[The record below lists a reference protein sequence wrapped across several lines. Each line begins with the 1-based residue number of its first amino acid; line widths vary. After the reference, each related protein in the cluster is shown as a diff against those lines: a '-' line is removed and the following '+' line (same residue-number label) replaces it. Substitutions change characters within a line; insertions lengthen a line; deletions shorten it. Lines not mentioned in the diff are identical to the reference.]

1 MTLFR
6 RTAVPVLTPRAEL
19 AWASGAVFNPGAWY
33 DGERVHLVF
42 RAVPAGYRRFPLP
55 NAGPGEPA
63 YGFEPYISSLG
74 YATSTDGVHFTWR
87 ESPLLAPG
95 EDFDRYGLED
105 PRITFLE
112 GRYWIVHTVLS
123 TPAFGP
129 GDGVRIGLASTTDF
143 VQVEKHGVIG
153 PPVRDKDAALFPRRI
168 RGKLALLHRIEPDI
182 QIIYFDDWDELL
194 HRSAVRWAEHL
205 ADLDEHVAL
214 RPARRWE
221 RKKIGA
227 GPPPIETPEGWLLIY
242 HGVDETYTY
251 RAGVALLDLDDPQ
264 RTIARARVPILE
276 PELPFEREGDV
287 PNVVFPEG
295 AVVIDGQLHVYYGA
309 ADKVIGHA
317 VASLRDV
324 VDFVLEEQRHSWTM
338 PRVYMLPSDRGRAM
352 RTIETPPPVKVERLH
367 GGRPVLEPD
376 PQHPWE
382 SRVVLNPAAVLV
394 EAGEELERL
403 MDAWQLT
410 GPERERLRRA
420 GGACVM
426 IYRAQGAKGSPAGH
440 APSSLGLA
448 VLTPTLELVRR
459 WPEPVI
465 RPDAVFHDLGAEDA
479 RCTKIGDT
487 YYLFYTGYTTERSR
501 FPSFIGRV
509 HICLATTQ
517 DFVHWELHG
526 PIPGDVNDVD
536 NKNAALLPEPV
547 DGKWL
552 LLHRPIY
559 GRHPMAIH
567 LAEADRPEGPFHS
580 RGLLMASYRYR
591 EFALSWIGA
600 GGPPIALGNRRF
612 LMIYHQGHMD
622 WDGHREYDL
631 AAALLDFN
639 RPDPVAARLEP
650 LMRPRG
656 DIEKVGDPELGV
668 DNVLFAC
675 ANYVWR
681 GDLII
686 PYAAADSRIFGAR
699 IPMSEL
705 IAALERRAAEEPEV
719 ATTKAL

>member
-1 MTLFR
+1 MSLFQ
-6 RTAVPVLTPRAEL
+6 RTNVPILAPRADL
-19 AWASGAVFNPGAWY
+19 TWASGAVFNPGAWY
-33 DGERVHLVF
+33 DGRQVHLVF
-42 RAVPAGYRRFPLP
+42 RAVPAGYRRFRLP
-55 NAGPGEPA
+55 AARPGEPT
-63 YGFEPYISSLG
+63 YGFAPYISSLG

-87 ESPLLAPG
+87 ETPLLTPG
-95 EDFDRYGLED
+95 EPFDCYGLED
-105 PRITFLE
+105 PRLTFLE

-182 QIIYFDDWDELL
+182 QIVYFRDWEEL
-194 HRSAVRWAEHL
+194 RNPERWNRHL
-205 ADLDEHVAL
+205 ADLDEHVVL
-214 RPARRWE
+214 RPSRRWE
-221 RKKIGA
+221 RKKVGV

-264 RTIARARVPILE
+264 RVIAWAPMPVLE
-276 PELPFEREGDV
+276 PQLPFEREGDV

-295 AVVIDGQLHVYYGA
+295 AVVIDGQLHLYYGA
-309 ADKVIGHA
+309 ADRVIGHA
-317 VASLRDV
+317 QAPLQDV
-324 VDFVLEEQRHSWTM
+324 VDFVLEVQRRTWTM
-338 PRVYMLPSDRGRAM
+338 PRVYMMPCDRGRAL
-352 RTIETPPPVKVERLH
+352 RTIEASASVSVERLH
-367 GGRPVLEPD
+367 GGQPILEPD

-403 MDAWQLT
+403 MDAWQL
-410 GPERERLRRA
+410 PDAERERLRKA

-448 VLTPTLELVRR
+448 VLTPMLELVRR

-465 RPDAVFHDLGAEDA
+465 RPEAVFHDLGAEDA

-487 YYLFYTGYTTERSR
+487 YYLFYTGYSSEQPR
-501 FPSFIGRV
+501 FPSFVGRV

-526 PIPGDVNDVD
+526 PIAGNVNEVD

-547 DGKWL
+547 NGKWL
-552 LLHRPIY
+552 LLHRPLD

-567 LAEADRPEGPFHS
+567 LAEADQPEGPFYS
-580 RGLLMASYRYR
+580 RGLLMASYRYQ
-591 EFALSWIGA
+591 EFARSWIGA
-600 GGPPIALGNRRF
+600 GGPPIALGDQRF
-612 LMIYHQGHMD
+612 LMVYHQGHLD
-622 WDGHREYDL
+622 WDGRREYDL
-631 AAALLDFN
+631 AVALLDFN
-639 RPDPVAARLEP
+639 CPRPVTARLEP
-650 LMRPRG
+650 LMRPCG
-656 DIEKVGDPELGV
+656 DAEKVGDSELGV

-675 ANYVWR
+675 ANYVWQNN
-681 GDLII
+681 LII

-699 IPMSEL
+699 IPMHAL
-705 IAALERRAAEEPEV
+705 IAALHQCSTEELAVSAVKPS
-719 ATTKAL
+719 